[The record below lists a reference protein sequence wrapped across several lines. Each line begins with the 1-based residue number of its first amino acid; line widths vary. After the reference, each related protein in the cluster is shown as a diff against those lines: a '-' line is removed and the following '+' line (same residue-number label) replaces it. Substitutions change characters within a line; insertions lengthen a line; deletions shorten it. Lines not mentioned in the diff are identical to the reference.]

1 MKQQFRFIAKSSV
14 LVLAII
20 CLQSFSFHRRGG
32 DYFKVLLNG
41 RMVAEQY
48 LTKPVALKTLSLNA
62 ANRNDK
68 LTVYYSHCG
77 RAGSSRAISLKN
89 EEGKV
94 LKQWEFADAPS
105 QEMQVPVSEVL
116 KASSSLNT
124 VSFYYSSKEI
134 PSGKQIITFNLSTI
148 ALNRL

>member
-1 MKQQFRFIAKSSV
+1 MKQQIRFIAKSSV
-14 LVLAII
+14 LALAII
-20 CLQSFSFHRRGG
+20 CLQSFSYHGGG

-41 RMVAEQY
+41 MMVAEQY

-77 RAGSSRAISLKN
+77 RTGSSRTIILKN

-94 LKQWEFADAPS
+94 LKQWKFADAPS

-116 KASSSLNT
+116 NAPSGSST
-124 VSFYYSSKEI
+124 VSLYYSSKEI
-134 PSGKQIITFNLSTI
+134 PSGKQIIAFNLPAT
-148 ALNRL
+148 ALRR